1 MCVTTCRRIERRR
14 GTRRPV
20 DSREPSRP
28 FRRACT
34 SDRRAP
40 QNAGKAARSPS
51 VRSLQNDIIS
61 LYNRTFSY
69 WWDTRYGRDQIG
81 TGRRQEAPLLQRRR
95 RRLAQSPRR
104 PLHRARRLLQPDCG
118 RRRGRRAAL
127 ARSHQL
133 LAAARRADVR
143 HGRGAGQADGEAR
156 ASRRSRLSTVKRHA
170 AGRRRERPGARA
182 APPLTAPTLGIPGQA
197 RSDMVVMGEI
207 AAAYG
212 VRGWVKVKSYTVEP
226 QALLGYPTWW
236 VQRRQGT
243 TWQPMALREGR
254 EHSGT
259 LIAELS
265 GVASREDAMQLR
277 GARVGVPREQLPPA
291 ADGEIYH
298 AELVGLD
305 VINRAGVRLGRVAAV
320 QEFGAHPILRVERD
334 DGGAHCLI
342 PFVPAYVDGVDVAA
356 KRVDVDWEADY

>member
-1 MCVTTCRRIERRR
+1 
-14 GTRRPV
+14 
-20 DSREPSRP
+20 
-28 FRRACT
+28 
-34 SDRRAP
+34 
-40 QNAGKAARSPS
+40 
-51 VRSLQNDIIS
+51 
-61 LYNRTFSY
+61 
-69 WWDTRYGRDQIG
+69 
-81 TGRRQEAPLLQRRR
+81 
-95 RRLAQSPRR
+95 
-104 PLHRARRLLQPDCG
+104 
-118 RRRGRRAAL
+118 
-127 ARSHQL
+127 
-133 LAAARRADVR
+133 
-143 HGRGAGQADGEAR
+143 
-156 ASRRSRLSTVKRHA
+156 
-170 AGRRRERPGARA
+170 
-182 APPLTAPTLGIPGQA
+182 
-197 RSDMVVMGEI
+197 MVVMGEI